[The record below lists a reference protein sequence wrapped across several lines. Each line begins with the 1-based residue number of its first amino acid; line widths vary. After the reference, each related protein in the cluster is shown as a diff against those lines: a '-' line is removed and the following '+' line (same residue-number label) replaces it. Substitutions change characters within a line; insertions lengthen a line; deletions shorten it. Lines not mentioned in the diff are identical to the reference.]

1 MSQRIVSGV
10 ARRHAALCYAQNIR
24 QQTMLAEK
32 LSTFASEEGET
43 EYLPSYVSIVVR
55 AVICVVLIGG
65 LMYGVNR
72 AMTAWLA

>member
-1 MSQRIVSGV
+1 
-10 ARRHAALCYAQNIR
+10 
-24 QQTMLAEK
+24 MLAEK